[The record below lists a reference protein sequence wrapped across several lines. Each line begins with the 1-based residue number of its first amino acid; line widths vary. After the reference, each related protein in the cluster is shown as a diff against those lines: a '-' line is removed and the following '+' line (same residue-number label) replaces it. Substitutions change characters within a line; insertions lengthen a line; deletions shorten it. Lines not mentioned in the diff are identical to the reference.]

1 MLNIITN
8 YKEEEQEK
16 VPFNRFRFLLN
27 ELKPKGKIFTP
38 FNVISVPIILLGI
51 YVMFIRFTQ
60 GIGSVTNLTQ
70 DVPWGLW
77 IAFDVVTGV
86 AFAGGAYVLVF
97 MVHILNLKM
106 YKPIVRI
113 TVLNGFLAY
122 LFYSGALLLDLGRP
136 LSIVNVIIGNNYGV
150 SSVLFL
156 VGWHFLLYMLALLL
170 EFSPAVAEWL
180 NAPKLRRVLSAL
192 TLGAVIFGITLSVL
206 HQSGIGALFL
216 MAKDKIHPLWYNS
229 YMPLMFVVSSIFAG
243 FSLIIFEGSISH
255 RVFSDQ
261 LDVKS
266 HHNHHKIVLGLAKI
280 CTATMFVYL
289 FMTVI
294 IFIHENNW
302 VYLNTGMGQWYL
314 LEIIGFVVL
323 PMVLYFYSFRSQNN
337 LLIRVASI
345 LTLLG
350 ILLNRLNV
358 SMIGF
363 KWDAAVRYVPTWQE
377 VVVTLT
383 IIFIEIWVFRWIVR
397 RMPVLRKSPDWV
409 NQTK

>member
-1 MLNIITN
+1 MMSITTTMRN
-8 YKEEEQEK
+8 GEVKTYD
-16 VPFNRFRFLLN
+16 NRFKYLLN
-27 ELKPKGKIFTP
+27 ELKPKGKIFTI
-38 FNVISVPIILLGI
+38 FNVISVPVMLLGFYLI
-51 YVMFIRFTQ
+51 YIRFSQ
-60 GIGSVTNLTQ
+60 GIGSITNLSQ
-70 DVPWGLW
+70 EFPWGLW

-97 MVHILNLKM
+97 MVHILNLKK
-106 YKPIVRI
+106 YKPIARI

-136 LSIVNVIIGNNYGV
+136 MHIFNVIIGNNYGV

-180 NAPKLRRVLSAL
+180 NAPRLRKVLSSL

-216 MAKDKIHPLWYNS
+216 MAKDKIHPLWYNA
-229 YMPLMFVVSSIFAG
+229 YMPLMFVVSSVFAG

-261 LDVKS
+261 LGKNS
-266 HHNHHKIVLGLAKI
+266 HKEHRDIVSGLAKI
-280 CTATMFVYL
+280 CTLVMFVYL
-289 FMTVI
+289 IMTVVT
-294 IFIHENNW
+294 FVHQENW
-302 VYLNTGMGQWYL
+302 VYLNTKMGYWYL
-314 LEIIGFVVL
+314 LEVIGFVAV
-323 PMVLYFYSFRSQNN
+323 PMILFFYSSKQKNVM
-337 LLIRVASI
+337 LIRIASI
-345 LTLLG
+345 MTLIG

-363 KWDAAVRYVPTWQE
+363 KWNAAAHYVPSWKE
-377 VVVTLT
+377 LVVTLT
-383 IIFIEIWVFRWIVR
+383 IIFLEIWVFRWIVR

-409 NQTK
+409 

>member
-1 MLNIITN
+1 MINLAAN
-8 YKEEEQEK
+8 YTKEEEVK
-16 VPFNRFRFLLN
+16 PRFNRFKFLLN
-27 ELKPKGKIFTP
+27 ELKPKGKIFTW
-38 FNVISVPIILLGI
+38 FNVISVPIMLLGI
-51 YVMFIRFTQ
+51 YVIYIRFTQ
-60 GIGSVTNLTQ
+60 GIGAVTNLTQ
-70 DVPWGLW
+70 DTPWGLW
-77 IAFDVVTGV
+77 ISFDVVTGV

-97 MVHILNLKM
+97 MVHILNLEKF
-106 YKPIVRI
+106 KPIMRV

-136 LSIVNVIIGNNYGV
+136 LHIVNVIIGNNYGV

-180 NAPKLRRVLSAL
+180 RAPKLRKVLTSL

-229 YMPLMFVVSSIFAG
+229 YLPLMFVVSSVFAG
-243 FSLIIFEGSISH
+243 FSLIIFEGSISD

-261 LDVKS
+261 LDLKS
-266 HHNHHKIVLGLAKI
+266 HHSHREIVKGLAKI
-280 CTATMFVYL
+280 CTAVMFVYL

-294 IFIHENNW
+294 IFIHQDNW
-302 VYLNTGMGQWYL
+302 QYLNTKMGYWYL
-314 LEIIGFVVL
+314 LEVVGFVLV
-323 PMVLYFYSFRSQNN
+323 PMLLFFYSFRRQNV
-337 LLIRVASI
+337 LLIRIAAI
-345 LTLLG
+345 MTLLG

-363 KWDAAVRYVPTWQE
+363 KWNDAVRYHPSWQE
-377 VVVTLT
+377 FVVTLT
-383 IIFIEIWVFRWIVR
+383 IILIEIWVFRWIVR
-397 RMPVLRKSPDWV
+397 RMPVLRKSPDLV
-409 NQTK
+409 